1 MDGDLW
7 DSDYVDDLV
16 VKHAVERPFHIGSH
30 VFINTRHPAL
40 TVGAPFVYTE
50 SLT

>member
-1 MDGDLW
+1 M
-7 DSDYVDDLV
+7 
-16 VKHAVERPFHIGSH
+16 KHVAKRPLDVGSR

-40 TVGAPFVYTE
+40 TVGAPFVYAE